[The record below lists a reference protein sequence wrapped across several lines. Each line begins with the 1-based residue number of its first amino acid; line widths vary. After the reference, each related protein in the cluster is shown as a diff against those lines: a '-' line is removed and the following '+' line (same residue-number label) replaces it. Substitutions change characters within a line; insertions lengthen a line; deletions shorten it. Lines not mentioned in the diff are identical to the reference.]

1 MAPGTP
7 SNGAPNDAAELRDAA
22 DTLRRLVPS
31 FRGGPVS
38 EFVPVAVAKLLDAVA
53 TSLVAGDAVSDTLRS
68 SALEIAR
75 HLRTYPH
82 QRPG

>member
-7 SNGAPNDAAELRDAA
+7 SDGPADDAAELRDAA
-22 DTLRRLVPS
+22 ETLRSLVPS

-38 EFVPVAVAKLLDAVA
+38 EFVPVAVAKLLEAVA
-53 TSLVAGDAVSDTLRS
+53 TSVVNGDAVSDELRS